1 MEKFEQTPLNSAG
14 LSEKKKFKVFFMRH
28 GKPVVASENYGTN
41 HMPFNE
47 FEEAIDVARSMN
59 LPLSEKGAEEILAS
73 LHGET
78 HESLS
83 NTKLIVS
90 SPYLRT
96 KQTAGIVSD
105 YIFEQTGVRLD
116 VNESELLK
124 EVEFDKHALTKEE
137 YGKILAEKGFMG
149 VLDQYANNWMEGNQS
164 SENIDGTYA
173 RAQRFITY
181 LRRIRKWTCHDTVF
195 VSTHGWTGRIIKHV
209 AEGGNKEG
217 YIEETRMLKTGE
229 IFSFDEDDFI
239 KLEGLGDEKI

>member
-1 MEKFEQTPLNSAG
+1 MEKFEQAPVNSEN
-14 LSEKKKFKVFFMRH
+14 SPDKKKFKVFFIRH
-28 GKPVVASENYGTN
+28 GKPVVASENYGTD
-41 HMPFNE
+41 HMPFHE

-59 LPLSEKGAEEILAS
+59 LPLSEKGVEEILAS
-73 LHGET
+73 LKNET

-105 YIFEQTGVRLD
+105 YIFEKTGVRLD

-124 EVEFDKHALTKEE
+124 EVEFDKDALSQEE
-137 YGKILAEKGFMG
+137 YEKLLAEKGFMG
-149 VLDQYANNWMEGNQS
+149 VLDHYVNNWMDGKQH
-164 SENIDGTYA
+164 SENIDDTYA
-173 RAQRFITY
+173 RAQRFLTY
-181 LRRIRKWTCHDTVF
+181 LRRIRKWTNHDTVF

-217 YIEETRMLKTGE
+217 YIAETRMLKTGE
-229 IFSFDEDDFI
+229 IFSFDEDDLI
-239 KLEGLGDEKI
+239 KLEGLENE